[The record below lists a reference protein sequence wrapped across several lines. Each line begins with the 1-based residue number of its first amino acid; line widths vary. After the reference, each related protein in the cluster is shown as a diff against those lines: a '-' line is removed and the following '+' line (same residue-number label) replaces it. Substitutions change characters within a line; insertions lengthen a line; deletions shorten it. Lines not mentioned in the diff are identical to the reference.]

1 MICAYYITNC
11 EACQGK
17 TGIKQNNPASRRNTV
32 KLSLP
37 PWGRWHAKRDGE
49 GISCGI
55 CPLTR
60 LRRELSQRESLFSFF
75 LT

>member
-1 MICAYYITNC
+1 MGSLFDVKR
-11 EACQGK
+11 EGQS
-17 TGIKQNNPASRRNTV
+17 PNTV

-37 PWGRWHAKRDGE
+37 LWGRWHAKRDGE